1 MSANPLRTIKNRL
14 TAAIDWRARE
24 AARVDEA
31 VLQQLGATITDQAA
45 ELARH
50 MAEVR
55 ATLDELS
62 RRISALEGEERP

>member
-1 MSANPLRTIKNRL
+1 MSANPFRTIKNRL

-31 VLQQLGATITDQAA
+31 VLQQLGAAIADQAA
-45 ELARH
+45 EMARH

-55 ATLDELS
+55 TALDELS
-62 RRISALEGEERP
+62 QRISALEGEERP